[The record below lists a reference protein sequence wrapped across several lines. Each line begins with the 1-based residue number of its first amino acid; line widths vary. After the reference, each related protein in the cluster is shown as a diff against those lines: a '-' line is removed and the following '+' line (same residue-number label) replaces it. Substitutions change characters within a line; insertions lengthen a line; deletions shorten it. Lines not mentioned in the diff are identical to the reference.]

1 MNRYNIAILGATGI
15 VGLEL
20 LKILDERR
28 FPVSELRLFASAGSV
43 GKYIKFKSSRF
54 KVQEI
59 NNKSFKDIDIAFFA
73 VDGSISK
80 KWAPI
85 AVKSGAVVI
94 DKSSAFRMNKDV
106 PLVIPEI
113 NAQAIEKK
121 MIDERKK
128 MKDNNQKL
136 SSLTSH
142 LSSFPMII
150 ASPNCSTTPLAM
162 VLKPLNDYAKVK
174 RVVVSTY
181 QSVSGAGLQAVQEME
196 EQTKQLLLRTPQGVY
211 PAKGGALRTWYAFN
225 AIPQIDSFCEGDY
238 TGEEIKMIQE
248 TRKILNDYSIK
259 ITATCVRIPVYCG
272 HSESVNIETVRPVT
286 VAQVRNLLSR
296 VKGIKVIDVPKK
308 GLYPMPI
315 DVAGKDEVFV
325 GRIRLDQTLRNGI
338 NPVRD
343 RSPKAT
349 VNSNGVNLWLVSD
362 NLRKGAALNAVQ
374 IAEYLISG

>member
-1 MNRYNIAILGATGI
+1 MRKYNIAIVGATGI

-20 LKILDERR
+20 LKILSERK
-28 FPVSELRLFASAGSV
+28 FPVGELRLFASAGSA

-54 KVQEI
+54 KVSALGGSASGGKGNIFEG
-59 NNKSFKDIDIAFFA
+59 IDLAFFA

-80 KWAPI
+80 KWATI

-94 DKSSAFRMNKDV
+94 DKSSAFRMDKDV

-113 NAQAIEKK
+113 NSDSILFKSAICNLQSV
-121 MIDERKK
+121 I
-128 MKDNNQKL
+128 
-136 SSLTSH
+136 T
-142 LSSFPMII
+142 PII

-181 QSVSGAGLQAVQEME
+181 QSVSGAGLTAVHALT
-196 EQTKQLLLRTPQGVY
+196 EQTKQVLNLKSKILNLKSQRF
-211 PAKGGALRTWYAFN
+211 AFN
-225 AIPQIDSFCEGDY
+225 AIPQIDSFGADDY
-238 TGEEIKMIQE
+238 TGEEIKMINE

-272 HSESVNIETVRPVT
+272 HSESVNIETARPIP

-296 VKGIKVIDVPKK
+296 AKGIKVMDGPAK
-308 GLYPMPI
+308 GIYPMPI
-315 DVAGKDEVFV
+315 EVAGKDEVFV
-325 GRIRLDQTLRNGI
+325 GRIRKDPSVKNGI
-338 NPVRD
+338 
-343 RSPKAT
+343 
-349 VNSNGVNLWLVSD
+349 NLWLVSD

-374 IAEYLISG
+374 IAEYIISSNK

>member
-1 MNRYNIAILGATGI
+1 MNRYNIAIVGTTGM

-28 FPVSELRLFASAGSV
+28 FPVGELRLFASAGSA
-43 GKYIKFKSSRF
+43 GKSIKYQSKKLR
-54 KVQEI
+54 V
-59 NNKSFKDIDIAFFA
+59 NNITDNSFKGIDIAFFA

-80 KWAPI
+80 KWAPV

-113 NAQAIEKK
+113 NAGAIEEK

-128 MKDNNQKL
+128 MKDQKL

-181 QSVSGAGLQAVQEME
+181 QSVSGAGLQAMQEME
-196 EQTKQLLLRTPQGVY
+196 QQTKRFLKRSTLGVY
-211 PAKGGALRTWYAFN
+211 PCGTQRPYAFN
-225 AIPQIDSFCEGDY
+225 AIPQIDSFGADDY
-238 TGEEIKMIQE
+238 TGEEIKMINE

-259 ITATCVRIPVYCG
+259 ITVTCVRIPVYCG
-272 HSESVNIETVRPVT
+272 HSESVNIETARPIT

-296 VKGIKVIDVPKK
+296 AKGIKVIDVPGK

-315 DVAGKDEVFV
+315 DVAGRDEVFV
-325 GRIRLDQTLRNGI
+325 GRIRK
-338 NPVRD
+338 D
-343 RSPKAT
+343 RSVK
-349 VNSNGVNLWLVSD
+349 NGVNLWLVSD

-374 IAEYLISG
+374 IAEYLVGKWKDGR